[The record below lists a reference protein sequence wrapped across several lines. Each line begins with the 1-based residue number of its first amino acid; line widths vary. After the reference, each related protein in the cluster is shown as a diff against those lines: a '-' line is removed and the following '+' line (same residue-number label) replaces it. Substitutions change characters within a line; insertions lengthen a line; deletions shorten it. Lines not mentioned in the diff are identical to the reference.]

1 MNDKCPTCG
10 RFISKDLMEKVN
22 MQATIKKL
30 EKDLN
35 DLRTHN
41 KELSKVILD
50 KDKLQREN
58 EALVRSNKL
67 LDDELKRVRSYAED
81 LEHKI
86 DTYVFEI
93 DRLKNRGLFDRI
105 FNK

>member
-30 EKDLN
+30 EKDLT
-35 DLRTHN
+35 DIRTHN
-41 KELSKVILD
+41 KMLANELLD
-50 KDKLQREN
+50 RDNLKRDN
-58 EALVRSNKL
+58 DALVRSNKL
-67 LDDELKRVRSYAED
+67 LDDELHRLRSYSEG
-81 LEHKI
+81 LERKI
-86 DTYVFEI
+86 DTYVSEI
-93 DRLKNRGLFDRI
+93 DRLKNRGVFARL